1 METPGRSYSS
11 MHRWE
16 AEAWKTP
23 DVDIDQSVSCYF
35 DIDQSVSCYFDIDQ
49 SVSGNFDMDKSVS
62 GYFDIDKS
70 VEEEE
75 YRDQSV

>member
-23 DVDIDQSVSCYF
+23 DVDIDQSVS
-35 DIDQSVSCYFDIDQ
+35 D
-49 SVSGNFDMDKSVS
+49 NFHIDKSVS
-62 GYFDIDKS
+62 GYLDI
-70 VEEEE
+70 
-75 YRDQSV
+75 DQSV

>member
-11 MHRWE
+11 MPRWE

-23 DVDIDQSVSCYF
+23 DV

>member
-23 DVDIDQSVSCYF
+23 DVDIDQSVS
-35 DIDQSVSCYFDIDQ
+35 SYFDIDQ
-49 SVSGNFDMDKSVS
+49 SVSGNFEMDKSVS

>member
-1 METPGRSYSS
+1 MP
-11 MHRWE
+11 RWE

-35 DIDQSVSCYFDIDQ
+35 DIDQSVS
-49 SVSGNFDMDKSVS
+49 

-70 VEEEE
+70 VEDEE